1 MTWLRLRNLTLR
13 GLGAGVLCAQSLAHD
28 VTQQP
33 TPPRQNLTNGDVADD
48 GDGRR
53 SSFYRQTLDDLRQQ
67 YRAAADACKACR
79 VPEVS
84 SGNTLVVLLLSSI
97 VERCQFNLS
106 LQLELRLPGSMRDK
120 VLADVSV
127 IMALCGLPVVPL
139 SGTDWFVA
147 VPAVRS
153 VQNAPVHVRVAGTL
167 RVDVAAALH
176 PARRLRDR

>member
-1 MTWLRLRNLTLR
+1 MVACGFQLTWLRLRNLTLR

-127 IMALCGLPVVPL
+127 IIALCGLPVGPL
-139 SGTDWFVA
+139 SGTDWFCCSTRC
-147 VPAVRS
+147 AVRS
-153 VQNAPVHVRVAGTL
+153 ERAC
-167 RVDVAAALH
+167 
-176 PARRLRDR
+176 ARTCRWD

>member
-1 MTWLRLRNLTLR
+1 MFCGNSSFVACGFQLTWLRLRNLTLR

-84 SGNTLVVLLLSSI
+84 SGNTTSLCFYCHRLL
-97 VERCQFNLS
+97 NAAS
-106 LQLELRLPGSMRDK
+106 L
-120 VLADVSV
+120 
-127 IMALCGLPVVPL
+127 
-139 SGTDWFVA
+139 TW
-147 VPAVRS
+147 
-153 VQNAPVHVRVAGTL
+153 
-167 RVDVAAALH
+167 
-176 PARRLRDR
+176 